1 MTGEEEKREE
11 ARMYG
16 TTEYNL
22 RHSFRQIH
30 LPDQTFTI
38 TFTHLKSKHQFVPSA
53 DHCQTIV

>member
-1 MTGEEEKREE
+1 MTGEEERREE

-22 RHSFRQIH
+22 SHSFRQIH

-38 TFTHLKSKHQFVPSA
+38 TFTHLKSKHPVCPQ
-53 DHCQTIV
+53 C